1 MTCHPTRSLSPLLL
15 VLCLFAFAGALT
27 LEAAPRATTPAR
39 QTQPSAK
46 KKWTIMVFMAA
57 DNNLEGGTEVDI
69 NEMETVGSTD
79 DVAILVEAD
88 RIGKYSQQ
96 SDWQWSDTKRL
107 YIKKDS
113 NPKKV
118 TSPIMKELGEVDSAS
133 PEALLD
139 FVKWCKETAPAE
151 RYALILWNHGTGWK
165 EISPD
170 VYASIDEARGL
181 SPALT
186 AAMNSISY
194 NISYDN
200 TSNTSMDIP
209 TLQTTLAKAAG
220 ILGQPIDLLG
230 FDACLMQMLEV
241 AHAAAPA
248 ARFQVGSTDLEPER
262 GWPYDAI
269 LRGLAAQ
276 PTMDGR
282 KLGELIVS
290 SYKASYQMG
299 SQGNVAVTLSL
310 IDLGK
315 VQEFTQAL
323 ARLTTAMKSGIAEI
337 DTFEQAREDALKYV
351 YKDYLDVGHFLKL
364 LGARS
369 ANPSVKKEAAATYQ
383 ALVGT
388 PAAPGLI
395 VANAFTGE
403 KYKEAR
409 GLSIFFPD
417 RSGFRA
423 YKKRYAAL
431 GFARGGGWFQ
441 FLEEFEAPS
450 LPYLKIIEVVFVDAN
465 QDGRIA
471 AGEEVKVKL
480 KVKNF
485 GKKTATK
492 VSLSAQTTSDLLDR
506 KSFAASPSGTPAP
519 GKEAVI
525 DAFSFT
531 VDANAPENSEVTVVF
546 TLAGEGAP
554 PSTSRSTFFV
564 KTPFATSGHVLLV
577 LTDGFSPASP
587 VLQAMFTESKI
598 KFDLW
603 DRMLDGDLKPEVLKR
618 YLDGWVFISV
628 QDSSDQQQLT
638 NTEIEAITGFLK
650 AGGKAVLTGQDLAFS
665 LRDHAFLR
673 ELCRVTFVQDDINV
687 HVISGTGG
695 FAKNATFQIFGG
707 DGANNQKWPD
717 EIDALS
723 GAKVLMKY
731 NEGARDIA
739 NDKDMNGPDLK
750 PGSLSRGI
758 KSSGAA
764 AVAVNDGYRLMFF
777 AFGLEAINAASQR
790 LSILTD
796 IQNFMSPPVETQ
808 VRDLATASHRRTTRA
823 PRSSR
828 ERLDDIDLLS
838 NLEGRLTRTIKQRM
852 ETDPSY
858 GRRILETIEGL
869 PAAPRSSIPQFEK
882 NIRSLLEFQTQHG
895 TVNSR

>member
-1 MTCHPTRSLSPLLL
+1 
-15 VLCLFAFAGALT
+15 
-27 LEAAPRATTPAR
+27 
-39 QTQPSAK
+39 
-46 KKWTIMVFMAA
+46 MVFMAA
-57 DNNLEGGTEVDI
+57 DNNLEGGTEVDV
-69 NEMETVGSTD
+69 NEMEAVGSTD

-88 RIGKYSQQ
+88 RIGKYSQH
-96 SDWQWSDTKRL
+96 SEWQWEGTKRF
-107 YIKKDS
+107 YIQKDS
-113 NPKKV
+113 NPKMV
-118 TSPIMKELGEVDSAS
+118 SSPVLQDVGEIDSAS

-139 FVKWCKETAPAE
+139 FVRWCKQIAPAE

-170 VYASIDEARGL
+170 VYASMDEAPVL
-181 SPALT
+181 SPELT
-186 AAMNSISY
+186 AAMHSISY

-200 TSNTSMDIP
+200 SSNTSMDIP
-209 TLQTTLAKAAG
+209 SLQTTLAKVAD

-241 AHAAAPA
+241 AYAAAPV
-248 ARFQVGSTDLEPER
+248 ARFQVGSTDLEPDR
-262 GWPYDAI
+262 GWPYDTI
-269 LRGLAAQ
+269 LRALAAQ

-290 SYKASYQMG
+290 SYKASYQSG

-310 IDLGK
+310 LDLSK
-315 VQEFTQAL
+315 VKEFTQTL
-323 ARLTTAMKSGIAEI
+323 GRLTAAMKSGIAEI
-337 DTFEQAREDALKYV
+337 DTFEQARDETLKYV
-351 YKDYLDVGHFLKL
+351 YKDYLDLGHFLKL
-364 LGARS
+364 LSSRS
-369 ANPSVKKEAAATYQ
+369 NNPDVKKEAAATYE
-383 ALVGT
+383 ALVGSSGS
-388 PAAPGLI
+388 PGL
-395 VANAFTGE
+395 VAANAYTGV

-409 GLSIFFPD
+409 GLSIFFPE

-431 GFARGGGWFQ
+431 SFARQGGWFD
-441 FLEEFEAPS
+441 FLEEFETPS
-450 LPYLKIIEVVFVDAN
+450 LPYLKIVEAMFVDAN

-485 GKKTATK
+485 GKKAASA
-492 VSLSAQTTSDLLDR
+492 VSLTAQTSSSLLDR
-506 KSFAASPSGTPAP
+506 KSYAASPSGLPAP
-519 GKEAVI
+519 GKEAII

-531 VDANAPENSEVTVVF
+531 VDGNAPENSEVSLLF
-546 TLAGEGAP
+546 TLSGEGIP
-554 PSTSRSTFFV
+554 PSTFRSTFFI
-564 KTPFATSGHVLLV
+564 KTPFSTSGHVLLV

-587 VLQAMFTESKI
+587 VLQAMFTEAKI

-618 YLDGWVFISV
+618 YLDGWVFISS

-638 NTEIEAITGFLK
+638 KSEIEALSGFLK
-650 AGGKAVLTGQDLAFS
+650 LGGKVVLSGQDLAFS
-665 LRDHAFLR
+665 LRDNAFLR
-673 ELCRVTFVQDDINV
+673 DFCRIAFVQDDINV
-687 HVISGTGG
+687 HVLSGVGG

-717 EIDALS
+717 EVDPVG

-777 AFGLEAINAASQR
+777 AFGIEAINAASQR
-790 LSILTD
+790 QSLLAD
-796 IQNFMSPPVETQ
+796 IQTFMNPPVETQ
-808 VRDLATASHRRTTRA
+808 VRDLAATSHRRTTRA

-828 ERLDDIDLLS
+828 ERLEDIDLLS
-838 NLEGRLTRTIKQRM
+838 SLESRLTRTIKQRM
-852 ETDPSY
+852 ETDPSF

-869 PAAPRSSIPQFEK
+869 PAASRGSIPQFEK
-882 NIRSLLEFQTQHG
+882 TIRTLLEFQNQHG